1 MRELFITDFQLT
13 DQAWE
18 QPMNNLIS
26 NSPELVR
33 MAQMRYRNSTQLKNE
48 LARLA
53 VESYICQTIDPELDI
68 LIDEGAS
75 MSRSLNLS
83 VVLGVNDIV
92 VNGHRLDVRAIE
104 DGNKVSI
111 NRTLVGSQYLSLG
124 TIVVRMHNLFNA
136 SVIGFI
142 GAGVW
147 MKAEDAQ
154 KSNRVEVQLE
164 TSPDAEQNYDFTG
177 ALQGHLAKQVVK
189 LPDMSHLKDVKAEV
203 NSLLNDSE
211 HLISARR
218 KQVFNHLC
226 AHWDD
231 ETCDMVESIK
241 LSGSDMISHV
251 LSDAARWNAAVERLC
266 DKLAP
271 RFQSMSRNEI
281 RDQILKQGEIY
292 GGQFAAPSFRSGLL
306 SGLAQSQ
313 LKADGK
319 QLAPKVQTIMN
330 RIMAGGTALDAVK
343 QLVTNK
349 AAVELAGVIKKER
362 KKVSGFVAASAE
374 EIGMAFQKLAL
385 QPAYATHSSADG
397 GIESINE
404 ALVLLEVGEMAQ
416 AITDLELT

>member
-26 NSPELVR
+26 ISPELVR

>member
-1 MRELFITDFQLT
+1 
-13 DQAWE
+13 
-18 QPMNNLIS
+18 MNNLIS
-26 NSPELVR
+26 ISPELVR
-33 MAQMRYRNSTQLKNE
+33 MAQKRYRNSTQLKNE

-83 VVLGVNDIV
+83 AVLGVNDIV

-104 DGNKVSI
+104 DDNKVFV

-124 TIVVRMHNLFNA
+124 TVVVRMHSLFSA

-147 MKAEDAQ
+147 MKGEDAQ
-154 KSNRVEVQLE
+154 KGNRVEVQLE
-164 TSPDAEQNYDFTG
+164 TSPEAEKNYDFTV

-203 NSLLNDSE
+203 NGLLNDSE

-231 ETCDMVESIK
+231 ETCDMVDSIK

-251 LSDAARWNAAVERLC
+251 LSDAARWNATVERLC

-271 RFQSMSRNEI
+271 RFQSLSRNEI
-281 RDQILKQGEIY
+281 RDQILKQGELY

-319 QLAPKVQTIMN
+319 QLAPKVQTIMTK
-330 RIMAGGTALDAVK
+330 IMAGGTALDAVK

-362 KKVSGFVAASAE
+362 NKVSGFVAASAE

-416 AITDLELT
+416 AMVDLELS

>member
-1 MRELFITDFQLT
+1 
-13 DQAWE
+13 
-18 QPMNNLIS
+18 MNNLITI
-26 NSPELVR
+26 SPELVR
-33 MAQMRYRNSTQLKNE
+33 MAQKRYRNSTQLKNE

-83 VVLGVNDIV
+83 AVLGVNDIV

-104 DGNKVSI
+104 DDNKVSI

-154 KSNRVEVQLE
+154 KGTRVEVQLE
-164 TSPDAEQNYDFTG
+164 TSPEAEKNYDFTS

-251 LSDAARWNAAVERLC
+251 LSDAARWNATVERLC

-271 RFQSMSRNEI
+271 RFQSLSRNEI
-281 RDQILKQGEIY
+281 RDQILKQGELY

-319 QLAPKVQTIMN
+319 QLAPKVHSNVSSIMSK
-330 RIMAGGTALDAVK
+330 IMAGGTALDAVK

-349 AAVELAGVIKKER
+349 AAVELAGVIKNER

-416 AITDLELT
+416 AMADLELS

>member
-1 MRELFITDFQLT
+1 
-13 DQAWE
+13 
-18 QPMNNLIS
+18 MNNLIS
-26 NSPELVR
+26 ISPELVR
-33 MAQMRYRNSTQLKNE
+33 MAQKRYRNSAQLKNE

-53 VESYICQTIDPELDI
+53 VESFICQNIDPELDI

-83 VVLGVNDIV
+83 AVLGVNDIF

-104 DGNKVSI
+104 DDNKVSI

-124 TIVVRMHNLFNA
+124 TVVVRMHDLFRA

-154 KSNRVEVQLE
+154 KGNRVEVQFE
-164 TSPDAEQNYDFTG
+164 TSPEAEKNYDFTQ

-203 NSLLNDSE
+203 NSLLNDSD

-231 ETCDMVESIK
+231 ETCDLVESIK

-251 LSDAARWNAAVERLC
+251 LSDAARWNATVERLC

-271 RFQSMSRNEI
+271 RFQGLSRNEI
-281 RDQILKQGEIY
+281 RDQILKQGELY

-319 QLAPKVQTIMN
+319 QLAPKVQTIMSK
-330 RIMAGGTALDAVK
+330 IMAGGTALDAVK

-349 AAVELAGVIKKER
+349 AAVDLAGVIKKER
-362 KKVSGFVAASAE
+362 NKVSGFVAASAE

-416 AITDLELT
+416 AMADLELS